1 VPLLANA
8 RLDLILDVRGFAVQ
22 NNLATIQM
30 SGDIEVAGTPREPR
44 FNGKVQVDQ
53 GEFKLPGARAKFT
66 RTQGAVTFSE
76 SKEFPT
82 QTPELNVQSEGD
94 YRDSSGQ
101 YHLITLNIEG
111 PLSRPK
117 WDLYTSSGLNKGQ
130 TVTMLFSGRTPAELR
145 KSLGDE
151 APGVNPG
158 RIDSSTSTSENV
170 ADQLLK
176 DIAGDFISLL
186 VEDTLRNL
194 TTLDVARIEIG
205 TGSIGFYGEKELAD
219 NVRVR
224 GNFEQ
229 TGSGRTLDVRGEV
242 QVTDRASVEAGYLN
256 KNYDE
261 TVPIEDVNDRRF
273 RVVWRRYFF
282 WP

>member
-1 VPLLANA
+1 MPLLANA

-30 SGDIEVAGTPREPR
+30 SGDIEVAGSPKEPR
-44 FNGKVQVDQ
+44 FNGKIQVDQ
-53 GEFKLPGARAKFT
+53 GDFKLPGARAKFT
-66 RTQGAVTFSE
+66 RTHGAVTFSE

-101 YHLITLNIEG
+101 YHLITLTIEG

-151 APGVNPG
+151 APGINTG
-158 RIDSSTSTSENV
+158 RIDPSTSTSENV

-176 DIAGDFISLL
+176 DLAGDFISLL

-194 TTLDVARIEIG
+194 TNLDVARIEIG
-205 TGSIGFYGEKELAD
+205 TGSIGFSGEKVLAD
-219 NVRVR
+219 NARVS

-229 TGSGRTLDVRGEV
+229 TGSGRTVDVRGEV
-242 QVTDRASVEAGYLN
+242 QISDEFAAEAGYLN
-256 KNYDE
+256 KDYDE
-261 TVPIEDVNDRRF
+261 AVPEEDISDF
-273 RVVWRRYFF
+273 RLRAVWRRYFF